1 VYVDANSPAAIG
13 RRLARAAVE
22 RDFTLARSTHFLSP
36 NEARNLGFARVRTK
50 YTVFLGNDV
59 FVTDGWLESLVECA
73 EETGAAFVG
82 GVSCWGEHGAPV
94 VYCAGGE
101 SHLVDRDD
109 GTRGLH
115 DVHHGANRPL
125 VEERLTLRRVPSE
138 AAVFHCMLV
147 RSEVVDRLGG
157 MDEDLYVLD
166 HVDWCLRAQHEA
178 GGGWFEPRSVV
189 RYSPPSPPRASDVPY
204 GLLRWS
210 RSWIESSCARFCDKW
225 GVDPTDPGLGGNVRW
240 MHEHRWRMF
249 GRGGEAL
256 RQRCGDRMTEGAHG
270 LIDAVVTN
278 TLVRAHA
285 RRHARQRPAAVDV
298 VSARGRSTP

>member
-1 VYVDANSPAAIG
+1 MGSLATIVVVPRESFSRSLPGLESVFAHTRQPFELVYVDANSPAAIG
-13 RRLARAAVE
+13 RRLARAALE
-22 RDFTLARSTHFLSP
+22 RDFTLAGSTHFLSP

-125 VEERLTLRRVPSE
+125 VEERLALRRAPSE

-166 HVDWCLRAQHEA
+166 HVDWCLRGRSAKRAADGSSPDRSCGIHR
-178 GGGWFEPRSVV
+178 PRRRARPTCPTACCVGVGPGSSRAV
-189 RYSPPSPPRASDVPY
+189 R
-204 GLLRWS
+204 
-210 RSWIESSCARFCDKW
+210 
-225 GVDPTDPGLGGNVRW
+225 
-240 MHEHRWRMF
+240 
-249 GRGGEAL
+249 
-256 RQRCGDRMTEGAHG
+256 
-270 LIDAVVTN
+270 
-278 TLVRAHA
+278 
-285 RRHARQRPAAVDV
+285 
-298 VSARGRSTP
+298 VSATSGASIRRIRVSAAT